1 MFGLNDDLAA
11 LFILPHGL
19 KASGGDSI
27 WDASTPKHSYKAW
40 VSMLDTFFVCFSI
53 MIYLIDLSILLA
65 LRICN
70 S

>member
-27 WDASTPKHSYKAW
+27 WDASTLKHSYKAW
-40 VSMLDTFFVCFSI
+40 VSMLVSTCRVAEP
-53 MIYLIDLSILLA
+53 LVLH
-65 LRICN
+65 
-70 S
+70 